1 MGILSA
7 IHRVFDGKKTAVRLD
22 DPPAPGLA
30 REAVRSLSAQLRESL
45 SIEVR
50 SAVDVYLEAVVQ
62 QDALGAGCRILEAA
76 LGPPAKPFGAK
87 ASFEAELQERVD
99 SRGGIHKNQALY
111 LRRYEDGRVAFAALW
126 PWSDGRRVT
135 LKLGIYD

>member
-7 IHRVFDGKKTAVRLD
+7 INRVFDGKKNVVGLD
-22 DPPAPGLA
+22 EPPAPGLA
-30 REAVRSLSAQLRESL
+30 RATVGAVSSKLRQSL

-50 SAVDVYLEAVVQ
+50 KAVDVYLEAVLTL
-62 QDALGAGCRILEAA
+62 DALDRGCAILEDA

-87 ASFEAELQERVD
+87 ACFTAEVQALVD

-111 LRRYEDGRVAFAALW
+111 LRRYEDNRIAFAALW